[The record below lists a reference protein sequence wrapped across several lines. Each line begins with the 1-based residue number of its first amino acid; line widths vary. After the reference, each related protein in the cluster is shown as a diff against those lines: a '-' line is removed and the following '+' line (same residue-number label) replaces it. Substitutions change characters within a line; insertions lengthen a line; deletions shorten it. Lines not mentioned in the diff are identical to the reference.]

1 MLTGLKSLVRKA
13 TSLFAS
19 PKAQTYPI
27 IIPRSDHSLSRQD
40 LSPNAVKVLYRLN
53 KAGFDAFLVGG
64 CVRDHLIGIEPKD
77 FDVVTNATPE
87 EVHTIFSNS
96 RLIGRRFK
104 LVHVTFGREIIEVST
119 FRANSAQDDS
129 NDDNSQN
136 TSLKGK
142 DSARSAHG
150 IVLRD
155 NVYGN
160 IEEDAERR
168 DFTFNALYY
177 NVQDFSIHDYC
188 GGLKDIENKQIRI
201 IGDARQRYQ
210 EDPVRMLRAIRFAGK
225 LGFELEAETA
235 APIKEMA
242 HLLDHIPPARL
253 FEEVLKLL
261 GSGNGIDTFHLLRQ
275 YGLFRYLFP
284 DAEALLQ
291 SGWKRHDI
299 DPEAFIL
306 QGLKNTDDRIQSGK
320 TTAPYFLYAVL
331 LWPSV
336 ALRHEEFQ
344 AQGMPATPALHQA
357 ANMVLDNQVAS
368 TAIPRRFSTPMREIW
383 DMQYRLP
390 KRYGKRAF
398 LLLEHPRFRA
408 GFDFLLIRELSG
420 TDLDG
425 LGDWWEKFQHGTESQ
440 QRDLIK
446 SIDSFTKDKDGPKK
460 RRPRRRRKSNGNTS
474 ETAKPQSETFDE

>member
-1 MLTGLKSLVRKA
+1 MLTGFKSLVHKA
-13 TSLFAS
+13 TSFLAS

-27 IIPRSDHSLSRQD
+27 IIPRSHHSLSRQD
-40 LSPNAVKVLYRLN
+40 LSQNAVKVLYRLN
-53 KAGFDAFLVGG
+53 KAGYDAYLVGG
-64 CVRDHLIGIEPKD
+64 CIRDHIIGAKTKD

-87 EVHTIFSNS
+87 EVHATFSNS

-119 FRANSAQDDS
+119 FRANSAQEDAES
-129 NDDNSQN
+129 TPQ

-142 DSARSAHG
+142 SSARSTHG

-155 NVYGN
+155 NVYGS

-177 NVQDFSIHDYC
+177 NLKDFSIHDYC
-188 GGLKDIENKQIRI
+188 GGLKDIEDKKIRI
-201 IGDARQRYQ
+201 IGNPRQRYK

-225 LGFELEAETA
+225 LGFEIEASTA

-242 HLLDHIPPARL
+242 YLLDHIPPARL

-261 GSGNGIDTFHLLRQ
+261 GSGNGIETFALLRQ
-275 YGLFRYLFP
+275 HGLFRYLFP
-284 DAEALLQ
+284 DTEALLK
-291 SGWKRHDI
+291 SGWQRNDI
-299 DPEAFIL
+299 KPETFIL
-306 QGLKNTDDRIQSGK
+306 QGLKNTDDRIQNDK

-336 ALRHEEFQ
+336 VLRHEEFE
-344 AQGMPATPALHQA
+344 AQGMPTTPALHQA

-383 DMQYRLP
+383 DMQFRLP

-398 LLLEHPRFRA
+398 LLLDHPRFRA
-408 GFDFLLIRELSG
+408 GFDFLLMREQSG
-420 TDLDG
+420 TELDN
-425 LGDWWEKFQHGTESQ
+425 LGAWWEEFQFATESR
-440 QRDLIK
+440 QRELIK
-446 SIDSFTKDKDGPKK
+446 SIDTRANTKNTSKK
-460 RRPRRRRKSNGNTS
+460 RRPRRRKSNSAPKENTES
-474 ETAKPQSETFDE
+474 

>member
-13 TSLFAS
+13 TSIFAS

-27 IIPRSDHSLSRQD
+27 IIPRSDHSLSRQN

-53 KAGFDAFLVGG
+53 KAGFDAYLVGG
-64 CVRDHLIGIEPKD
+64 CIRDHLIGVDAKD

-87 EVHTIFSNS
+87 EIHDLFSNS
-96 RLIGRRFK
+96 RLIGRRFR

-119 FRANSAQDDS
+119 FRAPSAQEDS
-129 NDDNSQN
+129 ASKPQE
-136 TSLKGK
+136 SLKGK

-155 NVYGN
+155 NVYGS

-188 GGLKDIENKQIRI
+188 GGLEDIANKKIRI

-225 LGFELEAETA
+225 LGFDIDEETA

-261 GSGNGIDTFHLLRQ
+261 GSGNGIKTFHLLRQ
-275 YGLFRYLFP
+275 YGLFKYLFP
-284 DAEALLQ
+284 DTEALLV
-291 SGWKRHDI
+291 SGWKRD
-299 DPEAFIL
+299 DLNPEAFIL
-306 QGLKNTDDRIQSGK
+306 QGLENTDKRLQTGK
-320 TTAPYFLYAVL
+320 TTAPYFLYAVM

-336 ALRHEEFQ
+336 VLRHEEFQ
-344 AQGMPATPALHQA
+344 SQGMPATPALHQA
-357 ANMVLDNQVAS
+357 ASMVLDNQVAS

-383 DMQYRLP
+383 DMQFRLP

-398 LLLEHPRFRA
+398 VLLDHPRFRA
-408 GFDFLLIRELSG
+408 AFDFLLIRELSG
-420 TDLDG
+420 TELGG
-425 LGDWWEKFQHGTESQ
+425 LGAWWESFQFANENE
-440 QRDLIK
+440 QRELIK
-446 SIDSFTKDKDGPKK
+446 SIDLRANDKEGPKK
-460 RRPRRRRKSNGNTS
+460 RRPRRRKKSNAPQR
-474 ETAKPQSETFDE
+474 ETPEE

>member
-19 PKAQTYPI
+19 PQAQTYPI
-27 IIPRSDHSLSRQD
+27 IIPRSDHSLSRQN

-53 KAGFDAFLVGG
+53 KAGYDAYLVGG

-119 FRANSAQDDS
+119 FRAGASQDDDS
-129 NDDNSQN
+129 EKQQPQE
-136 TSLKGK
+136 SLKGK

-155 NVYGN
+155 NVYGS

-188 GGLKDIENKQIRI
+188 GGLKDIEDKQIRI

-225 LGFELEAETA
+225 LGFELEAKTA

-253 FEEVLKLL
+253 FEEVLKLM
-261 GSGNGIDTFHLLRQ
+261 GSGNGIQTFALLRQ

-284 DAEALLQ
+284 DTDALLK
-291 SGWKRHDI
+291 SGWKRDDI

-420 TDLDG
+420 TKLDG
-425 LGDWWEKFQHGTESQ
+425 LGDWWEAFQHGSESQ
-440 QRDLIK
+440 QRELIK
-446 SIDSFTKDKDGPKK
+446 SIDTHATDKEGPKK
-460 RRPRRRRKSNGNTS
+460 RRPRRRRKSNGNSTSASTLS
-474 ETAKPQSETFDE
+474 ETSNE

>member
-13 TSLFAS
+13 TSFLA
-19 PKAQTYPI
+19 PTQAQNYPI
-27 IIPRSDHSLSRQD
+27 IIPRSEHTLSRQN

-53 KAGFDAFLVGG
+53 KAGFDAYLVGG
-64 CVRDHLIGIEPKD
+64 CIRDHLIDIEPKD

-87 EVHTIFSNS
+87 EVHDLFSNS
-96 RLIGRRFK
+96 RLIGRRFR

-119 FRANSAQDDS
+119 FRANTAQES
-129 NDDNSQN
+129 RPHNSQKE
-136 TSLKGK
+136 SLKGK
-142 DSARSAHG
+142 DSAKSSHG
-150 IVLRD
+150 IILRD

-188 GGLKDIENKQIRI
+188 GGLADIENKQIRI
-201 IGDARQRYQ
+201 IGDAVQRYQ

-225 LGFELEAETA
+225 LGFELEAQTA

-253 FEEVLKLL
+253 FDEVLKLL
-261 GSGNGIDTFHLLRQ
+261 GSGNGVETFHLLRE
-275 YGLFRYLFP
+275 YGLFKYLFP
-284 DAEALLQ
+284 DTEAILQ
-291 SGWKRHDI
+291 SGWKREDI

-306 QGLKNTDDRIQSGK
+306 QGLKNTDDRIQSGQS
-320 TTAPYFLYAVL
+320 TAPYFLYAIL

-336 ALRHEEFQ
+336 TLRHEEFE
-344 AQGMPATPALHQA
+344 AQGMPTTPALHQA
-357 ANMVLDNQVAS
+357 ASMVLDNQVAA

-383 DMQYRLP
+383 DMQFRLP

-398 LLLEHPRFRA
+398 ILLQHARFRA
-408 GFDFLLIRELSG
+408 SFDFLLIRELSG
-420 TDLDG
+420 TQLGG
-425 LGDWWEKFQHGTESQ
+425 LGAWWQEFQYANEDA
-440 QRDLIK
+440 QRELIK
-446 SIDSFTKDKDGPKK
+446 NIDNRASEKDAPKK
-460 RRPRRRRKSNGNTS
+460 RRPRRRKKSNAPRK
-474 ETAKPQSETFDE
+474 EAPQD

>member
-13 TSLFAS
+13 TSLLAS

-27 IIPRSDHSLSRQD
+27 IIPRSEHSLSRQN

-53 KAGFDAFLVGG
+53 SAGYDAFLVGG
-64 CVRDHLIGIEPKD
+64 CVRDHLIGMEPKD

-87 EVHTIFSNS
+87 EVHSIFSNS

-119 FRANSAQDDS
+119 FRANSAQDEKAAS
-129 NDDNSQN
+129 HN

-188 GGLKDIENKQIRI
+188 GGLKDIENKQIRM

-225 LGFELEAETA
+225 LGFELEADTA

-253 FEEVLKLL
+253 FDEVLKLL
-261 GSGNGIDTFHLLRQ
+261 GSGNGIATFALLRQ

-284 DAEALLQ
+284 DTEALLQ
-291 SGWKRHDI
+291 SGWKRDDI

-320 TTAPYFLYAVL
+320 TTAPYFLYAIL

-336 ALRHEEFQ
+336 CLRQEEFQ
-344 AQGMPATPALHQA
+344 NQSMPSTPALHQA

-420 TDLDG
+420 TKLDDLG
-425 LGDWWEKFQHGTESQ
+425 AWWETFQHATENE

-446 SIDSFTKDKDGPKK
+446 SIDNRTSEKEGPKK
-460 RRPRRRRKSNGNTS
+460 RRPRRRRKSNGKGSQTAQDTS
-474 ETAKPQSETFDE
+474 TRDTSNE